1 MRTEAVTAFVLQ
13 AKPFGE
19 NHRSVLLLTD
29 KDQLISAMA
38 FKAGLPVHPLYAVT
52 KPLVQARFYLAKRT
66 QDSLEILQ
74 GQSLAHEA
82 TVMQEPLTVSFLS
95 LYVELILAIT
105 KAVGQEAS
113 NEVTFYPFLVVAFD
127 AIRTGVDQNGAKSA
141 CYLLFR
147 VFEAVGL
154 GDDLHNWNLDISRQK
169 EEFWQDSLNVTLQE
183 FYALSME
190 EVELKE
196 MVFRLS
202 VQLEELAGLRLRSFP
217 ILQALWRPN

>member
-13 AKPFGE
+13 AKSFGE

-29 KDQLISAMA
+29 KDQLIRAMA
-38 FKAGLPVHPLYAVT
+38 FKAALPVHPLYAVT
-52 KPLVQARFYLAKRT
+52 KPLAQARFYLAKRT
-66 QDSLEILQ
+66 QDSIEILQ

-154 GDDLHNWNLDISRQK
+154 GDDLHNWNLDIPRQK
-169 EEFWQDSLNVTLQE
+169 EELWRDSLNVTLQE
-183 FYALSME
+183 FYALSLE
-190 EVELKE
+190 EAELRE
-196 MVFRLS
+196 MVLRLS
-202 VQLEELAGLRLRSFP
+202 VQLEELAGLRLRSLP
-217 ILQALWRPN
+217 ILQTLWRPN